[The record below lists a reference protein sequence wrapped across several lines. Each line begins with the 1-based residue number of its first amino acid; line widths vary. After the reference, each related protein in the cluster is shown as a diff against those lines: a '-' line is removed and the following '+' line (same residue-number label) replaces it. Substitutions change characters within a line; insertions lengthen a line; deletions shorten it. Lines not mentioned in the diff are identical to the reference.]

1 VTDTWATAA
10 SGTATITAA
19 RIPPDGVGQG
29 WRLRYRRDWRAAHG
43 AIRRLLADKEDT
55 RAVFDIMR
63 ALSGRSVP
71 DGYARLVDSP
81 QGGRMAMEAA
91 ELQPLLDD
99 HDALRQL
106 PPGTVG
112 RAYVEFVSGRMISA
126 GGLAEES
133 RAGQGN
139 GEIDS
144 VHPYAWYARRLRDVH
159 DLWHVL
165 TGYRTDALGEVCV
178 VAFSYAQTR
187 SLGFALIAVAGA
199 LKLRREM
206 PGQPVLR
213 AAWQAWRHG
222 RKAAWLPLVD
232 YQALLGEPLEG
243 ARARLRIAAPGWY
256 LAIPPATGALGEAG
270 LPQAA

>member
-1 VTDTWATAA
+1 VTNTWATAA
-10 SGTATITAA
+10 SGTATIRDA
-19 RIPPDGVGQG
+19 RIPPDCGGQE
-29 WRLRYRRDWRAAHG
+29 WRQRYRRNWRAAHG

-71 DGYARLVDSP
+71 DGYARFVDSP
-81 QGGRMAMEAA
+81 QGGRMAMEAR
-91 ELQPLLDD
+91 ELQPVLDD
-99 HDALRQL
+99 HEALRQL

-112 RAYVEFVSGRMISA
+112 RAYVEFVSGRRISA

-133 RAGQGN
+133 RAGAN
-139 GEIDS
+139 TEIDAA
-144 VHPYAWYARRLRDVH
+144 HPYAWYARRLRDVH

-178 VAFSYAQTR
+178 VAFSFAQTR

-213 AAWQAWRHG
+213 AVWQAWRQG
-222 RKAAWLPLVD
+222 RRAAWLPLVD
-232 YQALLGEPLEG
+232 YQALLAEPLEA
-243 ARARLRIAAPGWY
+243 ARARLSIPQPGWY
-256 LAIPPATGALGEAG
+256 LAIPPATGTLGEAG
-270 LPQAA
+270 VAQAA